1 MGQVPLA
8 QKVLTLLLSFPSGLS
23 ELLEEMGSLVDLS
36 CLLTA
41 VMGTLL
47 PEPPSLSL
55 VSRTG
60 SGEVWFVSLGAALL
74 LGWSFEQFALYKPPA

>member
-8 QKVLTLLLSFPSGLS
+8 QKVLTLLPSFPSGLS

-55 VSRTG
+55 VC
-60 SGEVWFVSLGAALL
+60 
-74 LGWSFEQFALYKPPA
+74 